1 MNAGSERLRV
11 LFDAYWAVE
20 GPPSGR
26 HVLQSL
32 VRSWT
37 QAFPQDEIAICI
49 PSFASSKDTALVEM
63 FGAGVSI
70 IRASSPVRNHGF
82 WALTS
87 LGRKTRGFDAVIS
100 QNFTPLS
107 FGGTEC
113 VRIAFLHDTLFVD
126 HPEWFTA
133 FERLYLGA
141 IRPSLRQADLVLTS
155 SEAESNRISRVWP
168 EVGAKTTAI
177 GLGVPL
183 GLSTAEPRRPAGFD
197 LEQHQ
202 FILSV
207 GRLNVRKNIQR
218 LVAAY
223 LAVADVARRFD
234 LVIVGAPNGRA
245 DSANVEALPPSVRFT
260 GSVSDSELRWLYE
273 HAALFVFPSLDEGFG
288 LPLVEA
294 HAFGTPS
301 IASDI
306 EPFREIGTA
315 ELYFDPES
323 MPSISQALATMLAP
337 GEGPRRLAASWG
349 EAPDQWNDAVVATRW
364 ALRGNMDE
372 RRSACFVN

>member
-1 MNAGSERLRV
+1 MSAGGERLRV
-11 LFDAYWAVE
+11 LFDAYWAIE

-37 QAFPQDEIAICI
+37 RAFPQDEIAICI
-49 PSFASSKDTALVEM
+49 PHFASADDTALVEM
-63 FGAGVSI
+63 FGAGVSV
-70 IRASSPVRNHGF
+70 IRASSPARNHGA

-107 FGGTEC
+107 VGATKC
-113 VRIAFLHDTLFVD
+113 VRMVFLHDTLFVD

-133 FERLYLGA
+133 FERLYLGV

-155 SEAESNRISRVWP
+155 SEAESKRISRVWP
-168 EVGAKTTAI
+168 EVGEKTTAI

-183 GLSTAEPRRPAGFD
+183 SLSTAEPKRPAGFD
-197 LEQHQ
+197 HENHQ

-207 GRLNVRKNIQR
+207 GRLNVRKNIQK

-223 LAVADVARRFD
+223 LALDDVARRFN
-234 LVIVGAPNGRA
+234 LVIVGAPDGRT
-245 DSANVEALPPSVRFT
+245 DSTNVEALPPSVRFT

-294 HAFGTPS
+294 AAFGTPS

-323 MPSISQALATMLAP
+323 IPSISSALATILAP
-337 GEGPRRLAASWG
+337 GEGPRRLTASWD
-349 EAPDQWNDAVVATRW
+349 EALGQWNDTVVAARRALTR
-364 ALRGNMDE
+364 NMDE
-372 RRSACFVN
+372 RRSACFVG